1 MHNKKYTTLLFEK
14 KKKSKTAYV
23 DPNNVYMR
31 LITTTKILHFF
42 SCVMECKTKNSVN
55 NT

>member
-31 LITTTKILHFF
+31 LITT
-42 SCVMECKTKNSVN
+42 KNSSFLFLPHGM
-55 NT
+55 